1 MVPYFVV
8 NTHVGT
14 DEYKSFP
21 NGRRGGRGQ
30 KNKSS
35 QLLRRFVGNGIYIRI
50 FFLPVCHIS
59 WWGGGSSE
67 NIIFLQRYS
76 FVCPFLPNRIA
87 CLGTSPNTHTH
98 IWWYLWFV
106 LSPTST
112 RRQSLRNL
120 SIRTQYQASTLQSS
134 RPQRNPAVS
143 SKSATSVTIERD
155 ANRFCC

>member
-14 DEYKSFP
+14 DAYKSFP

-106 LSPTST
+106 LNPTST
-112 RRQSLRNL
+112 RTPVSPEPQHQHAVPSVDPAEQSPTEKSCSKCKKRN
-120 SIRTQYQASTLQSS
+120 
-134 RPQRNPAVS
+134 
-143 SKSATSVTIERD
+143 KRD
-155 ANRFCC
+155 NWEGRK